1 MRNITI
7 AGNIGKDAQIRTT
20 QNGDKITGWS
30 VAVEAGYGQNK
41 KTQWYDCSW
50 FGSRGE
56 KVAPYL
62 TKGSKIT
69 VSGEFDTRE
78 HDGKTY
84 LQISVNNVT
93 LQGGGKQD
101 GGDRGQSGG
110 GYDQSPDGYGGHHSQ
125 GGYGGGSAYGAGT
138 GGAGGAAD
146 MNDEIPFA
154 CDRRL

>member
-93 LQGGGKQD
+93 LQGGGNQS
-101 GGDRGQSGG
+101 GDRGQSGG
-110 GYDQSPDGYGGHHSQ
+110 GYDQSPAGYGGNHSQ

-138 GGAGGAAD
+138 GGAGGVD
-146 MNDEIPFA
+146 EDEIPFSR
-154 CDRRL
+154 DRRL

>member
-20 QNGDKITGWS
+20 QN
-30 VAVEAGYGQNK
+30 VEAGYGQNK

-93 LQGGGKQD
+93 LQGGGNQS
-101 GGDRGQSGG
+101 GDRGQSGG
-110 GYDQSPDGYGGHHSQ
+110 GYDQSPAGYGGNHSQ
-125 GGYGGGSAYGAGT
+125 GGYGGGSAGGYGGGRPAT
-138 GGAGGAAD
+138 GGAGGTAD
-146 MNDEIPFA
+146 MDDEIPF
-154 CDRRL
+154 